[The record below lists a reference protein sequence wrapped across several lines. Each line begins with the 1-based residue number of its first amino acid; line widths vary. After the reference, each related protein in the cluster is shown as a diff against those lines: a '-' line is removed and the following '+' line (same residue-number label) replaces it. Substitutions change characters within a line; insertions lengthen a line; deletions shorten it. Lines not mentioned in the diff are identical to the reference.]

1 MKSRYFLLTVLVAVY
16 SCKAPPVNTPAKADV
31 LDDGAT
37 LADSSGK
44 DESDGTT
51 TDGGGPSADI
61 DATVDTLLEVD
72 ATTDTADD
80 AGDSDVSV
88 PVDVADIGA
97 TPTDHC
103 ATLSLPKPGD
113 VCSEEGAV
121 NCTNAGATSEF
132 KNQAYNH
139 GYCRRPNRVVCT
151 KSANGLTW
159 QMEACPIP
167 PSECTDAGQI
177 VTCQINERG
186 AKCCPLRFMAG
197 PSTSFGEVC
206 SEAPKDLAAKWC
218 EMDLKQCSFPDQWM
232 STFPADIQASGAAAL
247 AKCLPWCKDCV
258 YGMGIV
264 QFCPSMSMA
273 TCGFAFQPIEKSTQ
287 AQKNCFPEGLPG
299 KPGPACVETCEE
311 YKQTQWYKD
320 WYK

>member
-1 MKSRYFLLTVLVAVY
+1 MKSRYFFLTVLVAVC
-16 SCKAPPVNTPAKADV
+16 SCKAPPVNTPAKTDV
-31 LDDGAT
+31 VDDVAT

-44 DESDGTT
+44 DESDVAT
-51 TDGGGPSADI
+51 TDGGEPPADI
-61 DATVDTLLEVD
+61 DATVDTVAEVD
-72 ATTDTADD
+72 ASTDTPDNV
-80 AGDSDVSV
+80 GDSDVWV
-88 PVDVADIGA
+88 AVDVADVGA

-103 ATLSLPKPGD
+103 ATLSLPKPND
-113 VCSEEGAV
+113 ACSEEGAE

-139 GYCRRPNRVVCT
+139 GYCRRPNKVVCT
-151 KSANGLTW
+151 KGGNGLTW

-167 PSECTDAGQI
+167 PLECTNAGQI
-177 VTCQINERG
+177 VTCQVNERG
-186 AKCCPLRFMAG
+186 AKCCPLMVQTG
-197 PSTSFGEVC
+197 PYGELC
-206 SEAPKDLAAKWC
+206 GESAEDLSAKWC
-218 EMDLKQCSFPDQWM
+218 AWNLKKCAFPDVFL
-232 STFPADIQASGAAAL
+232 SELPAPWQAEATKL
-247 AKCLPWCKDCV
+247 VEKCLPWCKDCV

-264 QFCPSMSMA
+264 QVCPSMSMA

-287 AQKNCFPEGLPG
+287 AQKNCFPEGMPG